1 MTVVRRAIEFLF
13 LRLLRSRLGVA
24 LGIAVLVLGVVGAAR
39 LVAGPS
45 DPAAGL
51 SSRPIDPI
59 TTVHPTTGD
68 DGAISTTTTPSPVT
82 RPGQP
87 TPDLVAERFA
97 AAWLGRPGQTAEDW
111 HDALRPL
118 STAGLTEKLSG
129 ADPAEVPATAV
140 TGEVTLRP
148 RGETFVEAT
157 IPLDGGQLRLELLA
171 PDGRWLVDA
180 VDWSRDE

>member
-1 MTVVRRAIEFLF
+1 MTVVRRAVEFLF

-24 LGIAVLVLGVVGAAR
+24 LGIAVLVLGVVGGAR
-39 LVAGPS
+39 LAAGPA

-51 SSRPIDPI
+51 SNRPTDPI

-87 TPDLVAERFA
+87 APKLVAERFA
-97 AAWLGRPGQTAEDW
+97 VAWLGHPGQAVADW

-118 STAGLTEKLSG
+118 ATANLAEKLSG
-129 ADPAEVPATAV
+129 AEPVGSSAGAV
-140 TGEVTLRP
+140 TGEVTIRP
-148 RGETFVEAT
+148 RGETIVEAT

-180 VDWSRDE
+180 VDWSRG

>member
-24 LGIAVLVLGVVGAAR
+24 LGIAVLVLGVIGAAR
-39 LVAGPS
+39 LVAGPT

-51 SSRPIDPI
+51 SSRPADPI

-87 TPDLVAERFA
+87 APELVAERFA
-97 AAWLGRPGQTAEDW
+97 AAWLGRPGQTIQGW

-118 STAGLTEKLSG
+118 STAGLIEKLSG
-129 ADPAEVPATAV
+129 ADPASVPAGAI

-157 IPLDGGQLRLELLA
+157 VPLDGGQLRLELLA

>member
-1 MTVVRRAIEFLF
+1 MTIVRRALEFLF

-39 LVAGPS
+39 LVAGPT

-51 SSRPIDPI
+51 SNRPADPI

-87 TPDLVAERFA
+87 APDVVAARFA

-118 STAGLTEKLSG
+118 STAGLTDQLVG
-129 ADPAEVPATAV
+129 ADPASVPAEAV

-157 IPLDGGQLRLELLA
+157 IPLDEGQLRLELLA

-180 VDWSRDE
+180 VDWSRE